1 MVNALVHRSLNWKA
15 PIRIFIFDN
24 RVEIHSSGELP
35 NGLSVDDIVKGT
47 SMPRNQF
54 LFTNA
59 NFLLPYTGAGSG
71 ILRALEEGLDV
82 TFKNEERIHE
92 FVIVIKREPG
102 ANDQEGV
109 QESVQETHQ
118 EMHQDEH
125 QETNQETNQE
135 RRLKSSLTSSQ
146 KDIVNFC
153 SIPRTAQEILDRI
166 GVSNQTRTRKKYIQS
181 LLDMGVLEMTIPEKP
196 NDRNQKYR
204 KRKK

>member
-1 MVNALVHRSLNWKA
+1 
-15 PIRIFIFDN
+15 
-24 RVEIHSSGELP
+24 
-35 NGLSVDDIVKGT
+35 
-47 SMPRNQF
+47 MPRNQF

-71 ILRALEEGLDV
+71 ILRALEAGLDV

-109 QESVQETHQ
+109 QESV
-118 EMHQDEH
+118 
-125 QETNQETNQE
+125 QETNQE